1 MNKIVERLKIWATIK
16 QLKEVP
22 ITLLLLII
30 FAAMFQYSDIIERFI
45 GAAIGDS
52 DSVSESYELKIPI
65 LSILITK
72 VASFLTVYA
81 WVRIFIWVGFKN
93 IHVALEELFNGE
105 FKKLEIW
112 QRVLISTIF
121 LFGLLYAVLLST
133 PTGF

>member
-1 MNKIVERLKIWATIK
+1 MNKILEKFKIWATIK

-45 GAAIGDS
+45 GASMGDS

-72 VASFLTVYA
+72 VASFLTIYA
-81 WVRIFIWVGFKN
+81 WVRIFIWIGFKN
-93 IHVALEELFNGE
+93 IHIALEELFNGE

>member
-1 MNKIVERLKIWATIK
+1 MNKVLERFKVWATIK
-16 QLKEVP
+16 QLREVP
-22 ITLLLLII
+22 ITLILLAI
-30 FAAMFQYSDIIERFI
+30 FAAMFQYSDIIERFV
-45 GAAIGDS
+45 GASAYDS
-52 DSVSESYELKIPI
+52 DSISETYELKIPI

-72 VASFLTVYA
+72 VASFLTIYA
-81 WVRIFIWVGFKN
+81 WVRIFIWIGFKN
-93 IHVALEELFNGE
+93 IHIALEELFNGE

>member
-1 MNKIVERLKIWATIK
+1 MNKILEKFKVWTTIK

-45 GAAIGDS
+45 GASMGDS
-52 DSVSESYELKIPI
+52 NSVSESYELKIPI

-72 VASFLTVYA
+72 VASFLTIYA
-81 WVRIFIWVGFKN
+81 WVRIFIWIGFKN
-93 IHVALEELFNGE
+93 IHIALEELFNGE